1 MSQYS
6 GTGSTGQLS
15 NTQNSYTNQH
25 LLTASED
32 DTSKLLDFYDRVSS
46 GISIHHQSSANDDS
60 VDRKKKLLEKLN
72 QDVLAEYEESRQGIV
87 TSQQNYRSLVE
98 RFLTFASE
106 NKQIYSKTLQ
116 LYEDATKEY
125 EKSSTMTQLQ
135 MPMHLRLIVNVSLLY
150 LRADQSNSLTKLLIK
165 SPYLS
170 FQAFEDAIGE
180 IWKAQN
186 TKLVLLPPKLGI
198 CGWLGRNHVT
208 PRGLSST
215 MINAL
220 VAVEGV
226 INKCSGVYPKL
237 STSVY
242 VGEELL
248 DVFNETEKSVY
259 VRNHYDLT
267 DLNKTRMD
275 TTMPPPVD
283 PQGKVVYRQEVGL
296 SNFKNYQTFV
306 LQETPEDASLGQ
318 MPRYVSVIV
327 QDDLCNRVKCGD
339 RVRIWGVYR
348 MLTTSNVNASTMTSS
363 IGKPFLVA
371 NHLIIKD
378 NPHFTNTVV
387 SGGSGYDAGNMP
399 SSASNIITD
408 EDRARFKYLAKRDD
422 TVKILTNSVAPSICG
437 LSMIKK
443 GILLQ
448 LIGGHLNYNSEIE
461 SDTEASSEKNLRGD
475 IHVLLVGDPGC
486 GKSQL
491 LRFVMSL
498 FPNTISTT
506 GRGSTGVGLTA
517 AIIQD
522 EETGERRVEGGAMVM
537 GDRKVVLI
545 DEFDKMNYGD
555 RVAIHEVM
563 EQQTVSVAKAG
574 IHTTLNAR
582 CTVLAA
588 ANPLY
593 GCWSEDMQ
601 LGEQLNFEYSLL
613 SRFDLIFV
621 VRDANDEVLDDR
633 VADAILRNI
642 TQKARPVK
650 ASSKLSKTSVIQPK
664 PGDLALQVQ
673 YTIQAFNSNNLTT
686 SVEESVPE
694 NLANLLPKNPA
705 ESGGSTLNSLEN
717 TQTNENSDLS
727 QNTGRRSGL
736 SSGNN
741 TEAASTQNSGRTTER
756 RAGLRTKTSVK
767 PGKAGAKP
775 GQNDTEGLFGNMS
788 YLDEFGAEHEV
799 LDLVTLKKYISYC
812 KSEFYREMSYLKGW
826 SRGPELSLPARNEIS
841 RSYAQ
846 MRQRCSDNK
855 KKLLQ
860 LVSPRTLE
868 AILRLSTAFAKLK
881 LSRYITRQHVRA
893 AVKLLNYTIFGDLYS
908 KDKYKK
914 AETTSRTRDDDF
926 TSSEEED
933 YSEVDDEDDGR
944 GGKRSARKRLKRST
958 SSATTSS
965 VSASGRRSSSSR
977 RMSVDSLGDETDEV
991 SVATKDKDG
1000 SVSTSTRGKEG
1011 SQEDGRSSRL
1021 ESTRRSS
1028 VADTDKHTSS
1038 RKHPGV
1044 DDGSD
1049 AEKASKIV
1057 ERMTTRPRTRR
1068 SIRLLEDE
1076 EAHDAASDDDEDN
1089 EMDLDANDVD
1099 KMIEEFAAGGSADD
1113 QEQKDKAGRSSDKSS
1128 GREGKTRSKS
1138 ASESQEKGDDDQES
1152 DEFTSVLMKQ
1162 LQRLDFGDGVEMNE
1176 LYLAHKSQQPVTLRE
1191 FKKKLQRL
1199 SRTENAPIV
1208 YSSQD
1213 EKVYTC

>member
-6 GTGSTGQLS
+6 GTGSSGQLT

-25 LLTASED
+25 LLTSED

-72 QDVLAEYEESRQGIV
+72 QDVLAEYEESRQGMV
-87 TSQQNYRSLVE
+87 TAQQNYRSLVE

-125 EKSSTMTQLQ
+125 EKSTTMTQLQ

-248 DVFNETEKSVY
+248 DVFNEVEKSVY

-371 NHLIIKD
+371 NHMIIKD

-387 SGGSGYDAGNMP
+387 SGGSGYEAGNTH
-399 SSASNIITD
+399 SAASNIITD

-448 LIGGHLNYNSEIE
+448 LIGGHLNYNSEGGSE
-461 SDTEASSEKNLRGD
+461 SDSSSEKNLRGD

-522 EETGERRVEGGAMVM
+522 EETGERRVEGGAM
-537 GDRKVVLI
+537 
-545 DEFDKMNYGD
+545 FDKMNYGD

-650 ASSKLSKTSVIQPK
+650 ASTKLSKTSVIQPK

-694 NLANLLPKNPA
+694 NLANLLPKSTG
-705 ESGGSTLNSLEN
+705 EGGGSTLNSLEN
-717 TQTNENSDLS
+717 TQTNENTDLS
-727 QNTGRRSGL
+727 QNTGRRSGQ

-741 TEAASTQNSGRTTER
+741 TEATNTQNSARATER
-756 RAGLRTKTSVK
+756 RAGLKTKTSAK
-767 PGKAGAKP
+767 GGKSGAKP
-775 GQNDTEGLFGNMS
+775 GQSDTEGLFGNMS

-812 KSEFYREMSYLKGW
+812 KSE
-826 SRGPELSLPARNEIS
+826 GPELSLPARNEIS
-841 RSYAQ
+841 RSYAE

-914 AETTSRTRDDDF
+914 AEPTRDARDDDF

-933 YSEVDDEDDGR
+933 YSDVDDEDDGR
-944 GGKRSARKRLKRST
+944 GGKRSSRKRLKRST

-965 VSASGRRSSSSR
+965 AS
-977 RMSVDSLGDETDEV
+977 
-991 SVATKDKDG
+991 
-1000 SVSTSTRGKEG
+1000 
-1011 SQEDGRSSRL
+1011 
-1021 ESTRRSS
+1021 
-1028 VADTDKHTSS
+1028 
-1038 RKHPGV
+1038 
-1044 DDGSD
+1044 
-1049 AEKASKIV
+1049 
-1057 ERMTTRPRTRR
+1057 
-1068 SIRLLEDE
+1068 
-1076 EAHDAASDDDEDN
+1076 
-1089 EMDLDANDVD
+1089 
-1099 KMIEEFAAGGSADD
+1099 
-1113 QEQKDKAGRSSDKSS
+1113 
-1128 GREGKTRSKS
+1128 TRSKS
-1138 ASESQEKGDDDQES
+1138 ASQSQDRGEDEKES

-1162 LQRLDFGDGVEMNE
+1162 LQRLDFGDGVELSE
-1176 LYLAHKSQQPVTLRE
+1176 LYLAHKSKQPVTLRE

>member
-25 LLTASED
+25 LLTTSED

-275 TTMPPPVD
+275 TTMPPPLD

-378 NPHFTNTVV
+378 NPHFSNTVV
-387 SGGSGYDAGNMP
+387 SGASGYDAGNMP
-399 SSASNIITD
+399 SAASNIITD

-448 LIGGHLNYNSEIE
+448 LIGGHLNYNSESGSE
-461 SDTEASSEKNLRGD
+461 TEPSSDKNLRGD

-601 LGEQLNFEYSLL
+601 LGDQLNFEYSLL

-650 ASSKLSKTSVIQPK
+650 ASSKLSKSSVIQPK

-673 YTIQAFNSNNLTT
+673 YTIQAFNSNNLKT
-686 SVEESVPE
+686 SVDESVPE
-694 NLANLLPKNPA
+694 NLANLLPKNPG
-705 ESGGSTLNSLEN
+705 EGGGSTLNSLEN

-756 RAGLRTKTSVK
+756 RAGLRTRTSVK

-914 AETTSRTRDDDF
+914 AETATRTRDDDF

-933 YSEVDDEDDGR
+933 YSEEDDDDDGR
-944 GGKRSARKRLKRST
+944 GGRRSARKRLKRSA
-958 SSATTSS
+958 SSATTS
-965 VSASGRRSSSSR
+965 SASGRRSSSR
-977 RMSVDSLGDETDEV
+977 RMSLDSAGDDAV
-991 SVATKDKDG
+991 STSTKDKDG
-1000 SVSTSTRGKEG
+1000 A
-1011 SQEDGRSSRL
+1011 QEDGRRSSRL
-1021 ESTRRSS
+1021 DSTRRSS
-1028 VADTDKHTSS
+1028 VSDADKETS
-1038 RKHPGV
+1038 RKQPGV

-1049 AEKASKIV
+1049 AEKTSKLV
-1057 ERMTTRPRTRR
+1057 ERMATRARTRR
-1068 SIRLLEDE
+1068 SIKLLDDE
-1076 EAHDAASDDDEDN
+1076 ATQDVGGAADDEDN
-1089 EMDLDANDVD
+1089 EMDFGLVDVD
-1099 KMIEEFAAGGSADD
+1099 KMIDDTIEEFVAGSADD
-1113 QEQKDKAGRSSDKSS
+1113 QEQDKAGRSTEKSTS
-1128 GREGKTRSKS
+1128 ASAGREGRTRSRS
-1138 ASESQEKGDDDQES
+1138 ASQSKDKGDDDQHS

-1162 LQRLDFGDGVEMNE
+1162 LQKLDFGDGVELNE
-1176 LYLAHKSQQPVTLRE
+1176 LYLAHKSQQPVSLRE

-1199 SRTENAPIV
+1199 SRTDNAPIV